1 MFLYDMLKEK
11 YRVQEKL
18 AEAGHYDVR
27 TMLQEAAKT
36 TKRIAERRNVTIHY
50 IENQVLPFNKGN
62 QF

>member
-27 TMLQEAAKT
+27 IMLQEAVKT
-36 TKRIAERRNVTIHY
+36 TKRISEQRNVTIHY
-50 IENQVLPFNKGN
+50 VENEVLSFNGGN
-62 QF
+62 Q